1 MLGKVDAIAHHS
13 LVPAVVTI
21 AGVSASSSS
30 YHVVQGGA
38 PEGSDSGSRR
48 SLNRELRVTAL

>member
-48 SLNRELRVTAL
+48 SLNRERSG